1 MTLIIDCHGHYTTAP
16 AAHNKWRETQMAAH
30 ENGDTASIQALGAM
44 IKIYGEDLG
53 LANLRKRLEKTKNG
67 ESYALG

>member
-1 MTLIIDCHGHYTTAP
+1 VTAII
-16 AAHNKWRETQMAAH
+16 AAH

-44 IKIYGEDLG
+44 IKLYGDDLG